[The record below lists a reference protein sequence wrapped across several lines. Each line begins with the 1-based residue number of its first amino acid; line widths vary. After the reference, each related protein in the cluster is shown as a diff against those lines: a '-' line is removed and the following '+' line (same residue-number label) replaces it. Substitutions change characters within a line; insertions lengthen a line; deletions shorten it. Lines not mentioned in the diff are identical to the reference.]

1 MNSRIIFPFYIWFRS
16 SPYIHVRKSILRK
29 PNTLNCRMTSLASD
43 PQAAAH
49 VQSCLKELYKLIK
62 NVEDARKGS
71 EPTLSSITA
80 THKKVESEQKITPNN
95 KARLKSL
102 YDDAIKESSKV
113 RIIT

>member
-1 MNSRIIFPFYIWFRS
+1 
-16 SPYIHVRKSILRK
+16 
-29 PNTLNCRMTSLASD
+29 MTSLASD

-49 VQSCLKELYKLIK
+49 VQSCLKDLYKLIK
-62 NVEDARKGS
+62 NVEEARKGS

-113 RIIT
+113 KVFIGSASMQMAIGDKSILYITELLND

>member
-1 MNSRIIFPFYIWFRS
+1 MNSTIIIPFLFDFYLPHTFGKTLSLFRN
-16 SPYIHVRKSILRK
+16 
-29 PNTLNCRMTSLASD
+29 PNTSNCRMTSLASD

>member
-1 MNSRIIFPFYIWFRS
+1 MVICNFSIFNES
-16 SPYIHVRKSILRK
+16 TS
-29 PNTLNCRMTSLASD
+29 NCRMTSLASD

>member
-1 MNSRIIFPFYIWFRS
+1 
-16 SPYIHVRKSILRK
+16 
-29 PNTLNCRMTSLASD
+29 MTSLASD

-49 VQSCLKELYKLIK
+49 VQSCLKDLYKLIK
-62 NVEDARKGS
+62 NVEEARKGS

-113 RIIT
+113 KVFIGSDLTQRAIKSILYITELLKV